1 MLLAKLQLM
10 MEQHVSM
17 SPPQSV
23 PGSPHLS
30 TPQPLSSPLSWSPPQ
45 PVSGSPSTLLLPS
58 RSPLLQMSA
67 MVGEERTARNSH
79 SPSSTSTFSSSLPPD
94 ENLNGRLV
102 DFTPRQSSALRS
114 PTSRKAKRVRFYR
127 NGDKFYKGVVI
138 AVTPERYRS
147 FDSLVADLT
156 RALVDNVNIPSGV
169 RTLFT
174 MDGRKVC
181 CLDELE
187 DGKCYVCSG
196 LGETF
201 KKVDYSTS
209 SSLIAKPKNR
219 RSISAS
225 QPQDS
230 QRNKTCLSDVIRP
243 HVITLIR
250 NGTRPRRVVR
260 LLLNKRN
267 APSFDQALSSIT
279 EAVKL
284 DTGAVR
290 KVFTLSG
297 VQVNRLEEFFGSND
311 IFFVYGNERY
321 SKDDFD
327 LDLEEYKLIQS
338 QCKTSSSFHNAAWDS
353 CLSLKFSQYL
363 PGSQEECGGV
373 RLSTSMP
380 KMPVK
385 TKAVPEPSSVSS
397 DSYLALPPSIKFKYQ
412 VGRIIGD
419 GNFAVVRHCV
429 ERSSGTE
436 YAMKIIEKSKCYG
449 KEHMIESEVSILRQV
464 RHPNII
470 QLVAEYN
477 FHGELYLVMELVK
490 GGDLFDAIAQATKFS
505 EREASI
511 MTRNLASALL
521 YLHGMNIVHRDIKPE
536 NLLVEMDSNGTRLLK
551 LGDFGLAQRV
561 MDPLYT
567 VCGTPTYV
575 APEILAETGYG
586 LKIDVWAAGV
596 ILYILLCGF
605 PPFVSATNDQ
615 EELFDK
621 ILSGLYEFSSPYWD
635 DVSHLAKH
643 LISHMLQVQPEL
655 RFSAE
660 DVLDHLWLAEAGG
673 EEQLTVHRA
682 PSLPTN
688 VSLQIPDLTFSA
700 VSR

>member
-1 MLLAKLQLM
+1 MSLLIN
-10 MEQHVSM
+10 EEH
-17 SPPQSV
+17 
-23 PGSPHLS
+23 
-30 TPQPLSSPLSWSPPQ
+30 T
-45 PVSGSPSTLLLPS
+45 S
-58 RSPLLQMSA
+58 RSPSSA
-67 MVGEERTARNSH
+67 
-79 SPSSTSTFSSSLPPD
+79 STFSSSLPPD

-102 DFTPRQSSALRS
+102 DFTSRHSSSLKS
-114 PTSRKAKRVRFYR
+114 PSSRKAKRIRFYR
-127 NGDKFYKGVVI
+127 NGDKFYKGVVV

-147 FDSLVADLT
+147 FDSLAADLT

-169 RTLFT
+169 RMLFT

-201 KKVDYSTS
+201 KKVDYLSIPS
-209 SSLIAKPKNR
+209 PSGKLKHRKSLQAQENHRTKI
-219 RSISAS
+219 I
-225 QPQDS
+225 QQD
-230 QRNKTCLSDVIRP
+230 VVRP
-243 HVITLIR
+243 RLITLIR
-250 NGTRPRRVVR
+250 NGTRPRKVLR

-290 KVFTLSG
+290 KVFTLTGS
-297 VQVNRLEEFFGSND
+297 QVRVNTLEEFFGTND
-311 IFFVYGNERY
+311 IFFAYGNERY
-321 SKDDFD
+321 SREDFD
-327 LDLEEYKLIQS
+327 LDLEEYKAIQAH
-338 QCKTSSSFHNAAWDS
+338 CKSSSSFRHIPWDS
-353 CLSLKFSQYL
+353 SGSLKSCQHAG
-363 PGSQEECGGV
+363 GSQDDGGISI
-373 RLSTSMP
+373 STSMP

-385 TKAVPEPSSVSS
+385 TKAVSETSAGVSNDASLSLPSS
-397 DSYLALPPSIKFKYQ
+397 IKLKYQ
-412 VGRIIGD
+412 VGRVIGD
-419 GNFAVVRHCV
+419 GNFAVVRQCID
-429 ERSSGTE
+429 RSTGKE

-449 KEHMIESEVSILRQV
+449 KEHMIENEVSILRLV

-470 QLVAEYN
+470 QLIAEYN

-490 GGDLFDAIAQATKFS
+490 GGDLFDAIAQAIKFT
-505 EREASI
+505 EEEASI
-511 MTRNLASALL
+511 MTRNLASALF
-521 YLHGMNIVHRDIKPE
+521 YLHGLGIVHRDIKPE
-536 NLLVEMDSNGTRLLK
+536 NLLVEMDHDGTKLLK
-551 LGDFGLAQRV
+551 LGDFGLAQHV
-561 MDPLYT
+561 SEPLYT

-586 LKIDVWAAGV
+586 LKIDVWATGV

-621 ILSGLYEFSSPYWD
+621 ILSGRYEFSSPYWD
-635 DVSHLAKH
+635 NVSQLAKH

-673 EEQLTVHRA
+673 EEQLIVRRA
-682 PSLPTN
+682 PNLPAKTSLETPN
-688 VSLQIPDLTFSA
+688 LTFNHELSDNAAPFNGTGQILDSSA
-700 VSR
+700 VRALAY